1 MQTSIEIIKNRSDIG
16 AGTRGADLG
25 IDAMEI
31 AAINKGSDFFHRYPF
46 VDVRTR
52 NESVYENDQHPF
64 AKYIPYVYQQ
74 CEEVASVVENC
85 LSNGKFPL
93 VFSGDHSSAMGT
105 ISGIEAAFP
114 DKTLGV
120 LWIDAH
126 ADIHSPYTTPS
137 GNMHGMP
144 LGAML
149 GEDNLKCKIND
160 LDEETETYWNKLKD
174 LKVKGPK
181 VSPAHLVYFG
191 VRDTEDPEDSLV
203 AELGIRNYMVAE
215 VRERGV
221 EVCVHETLERLAS
234 CDIIYLSFDV
244 DSMDSELISDGTG
257 TPVPRGFFP
266 QEISM
271 LLRGLTD
278 SGKVQ
283 CLEVVEVNPL
293 LDRQGNKM
301 AEVAFDILEQ
311 HFQDKSQ

>member
-1 MQTSIEIIKNRSDIG
+1 MQTAIEIIKNRSDIG

-46 VDVRTR
+46 VDVPTR

-64 AKYIPYVYQQ
+64 AKYIPYIYQQ
-74 CEEVASVVENC
+74 CEEVASVVANC
-85 LSNGKFPL
+85 LSQDKFPL

-105 ISGIEAAFP
+105 ISGIRSVFP

-120 LWIDAH
+120 VWIDAH

-149 GEDNLKCKIND
+149 GEDNMKCKVND
-160 LDEETETYWNKLKD
+160 LDEETADYWNKLKD
-174 LKVKGPK
+174 LKFKGAKIAPNR
-181 VSPAHLVYFG
+181 LVYFG
-191 VRDTEDPEDSLV
+191 VRDTEYPEDFLIKD
-203 AELGIRNYMVAE
+203 LGIRNFMVAE

-221 EVCVHETLERLAS
+221 EDCVKEALHQLAE
-234 CDIIYLSFDV
+234 CDMIYISFDV
-244 DSMDSELISDGTG
+244 DSMDSELIADGTG

-266 QEISM
+266 QEISK
-271 LLRGLTD
+271 LLRCLTD
-278 SGKVQ
+278 SGKVR
-283 CLEVVEVNPL
+283 CLEIVEVNPL
-293 LDRQGNKM
+293 LDSQGNKM
-301 AEVAFDILEQ
+301 AEVTFDILEK
-311 HFQDKSQ
+311 HF